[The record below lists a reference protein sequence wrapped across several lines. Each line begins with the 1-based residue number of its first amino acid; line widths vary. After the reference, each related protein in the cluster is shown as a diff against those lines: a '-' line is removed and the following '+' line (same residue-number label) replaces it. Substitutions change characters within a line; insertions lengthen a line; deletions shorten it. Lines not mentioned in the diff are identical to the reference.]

1 VEVSE
6 TRVDPDSGWGP
17 GKAETSL
24 TLQFVSAA
32 PLAAEE
38 KEIRE
43 REKESKRVR
52 GWRHSEWAMGS

>member
-52 GWRHSEWAMGS
+52 G